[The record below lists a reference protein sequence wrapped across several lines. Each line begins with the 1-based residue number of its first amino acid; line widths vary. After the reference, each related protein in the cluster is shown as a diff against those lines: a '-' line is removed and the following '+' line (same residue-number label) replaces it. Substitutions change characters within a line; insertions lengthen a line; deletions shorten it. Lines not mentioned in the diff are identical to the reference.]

1 MLENTERLIEI
12 YANLKMAQKNFL
24 ESNHLDKL
32 FDLIQYNLELLEDYD
47 DFTTLEKKQMLNF
60 SKDAFKCSLIYNNL
74 LDKSLI

>member
-32 FDLIQYNLELLEDYD
+32 FE
-47 DFTTLEKKQMLNF
+47 
-60 SKDAFKCSLIYNNL
+60 
-74 LDKSLI
+74 